1 MASKRVAI
9 VGTGQTYHKSRRP
22 DVNGQELI
30 NEAVQSALQDADL
43 GIDEID
49 AIVIGNMDHF
59 EGINYVDCW
68 SVDGSGGVM
77 KPIIKLTTGGT
88 TGSTLGIGGYHMVAS
103 GMFEKVLII
112 GWEKNSESDTTGA
125 ITTAF
130 DAIWDRLVF
139 AGAISG
145 LAAEAQAY
153 MARYGATEK
162 DGARVAVRD
171 RKNACNN
178 PYAQLRKEITME
190 EVLASPM
197 LSDPVHLLDVCPR
210 TDGACAVIM
219 ASEDCAEKICDVP
232 DWIWATANRHTYS
245 YLGDATYGRL
255 DSMAD
260 ASREIY
266 AKTGITEPRKQ
277 LDVIELYQPYSFA
290 GIMWIEDL
298 GLAPH
303 GKGAE
308 YVWSGATDMDGELPI
323 NPSGGVIACNPIGA
337 TGLIRCA
344 EAALQIA
351 GSAEQRQVP
360 DVDFALSTGFGGCF
374 WSDVILHGKR
384 KPEAPRK

>member
-1 MASKRVAI
+1 MAKTRVAI
-9 VGTGQTYHKSRRP
+9 VGTGQTYHKSSRR

-30 NEAVQSALQDADL
+30 NEAVQAALQDADL
-43 GIDEID
+43 KIGEID

-88 TGSTLGIGGYHMVAS
+88 TGSTLGIGGYHLVAS
-103 GMFEKVLII
+103 GMFNRVLII

-145 LAAEAQAY
+145 LAIEAQAY
-153 MARYGATEK
+153 MAKYGATDR
-162 DGARVAVRD
+162 DGARVVVRD

-178 PYAQLRKEITME
+178 PYAQLRKEVTIE

-197 LSDPVHLLDVCPR
+197 LSDPIHLLDICPR

-219 ASEDCAEKICDVP
+219 ASEDYAERITSTP
-232 DWIWATANRHTYS
+232 DWIWATASRHSYT
-245 YLGDATYGRL
+245 YLGDANYGRL
-255 DSMAD
+255 DSMAE

-266 AKTGITEPRKQ
+266 AKAGIKEPNKE
-277 LDVIELYQPYSFA
+277 LDLIELYQPYSFA
-290 GIMWIEDL
+290 GIIWIEDL
-298 GLAPH
+298 GLVPH
-303 GKGAE
+303 GKGPE
-308 YVWSGATDMDGELPI
+308 YVWSGATDMNGELPI

-344 EAALQIA
+344 ETALQVSGKA
-351 GSAEQRQVP
+351 TSRQVP
-360 DVDFALSTGFGGCF
+360 DVDFAMSTGFGGCF
-374 WSDVILHGKR
+374 WSDIILHGKR

>member
-1 MASKRVAI
+1 MAKKRTAI
-9 VGTGQTYHKSRRP
+9 VGTGQTFHKSHRP

-30 NEAVQSALQDADL
+30 NEAVQLALADADL
-43 GIDEID
+43 KITDID

-68 SVDGSGGVM
+68 SVDGSGGTMRPV
-77 KPIIKLTTGGT
+77 IKLTTGGT
-88 TGSTLGIGGYHMVAS
+88 TGSTLAIGGYHMVAS

-130 DAIWDRLVF
+130 DPVWDRLVF

-145 LAAEAQAY
+145 LAAEAMAY
-153 MARYGATEK
+153 MARYGTTDK
-162 DGARVAVRD
+162 DGARVSVRD

-178 PYAQLRKEITME
+178 PHAQLRKEVTVE

-197 LSDPVHLLDVCPR
+197 LADPIHLLDVCPR

-219 ASEDCAEKICDVP
+219 ANEDVAGKITATP

-245 YLGDATYGRL
+245 YLSDNNYGRL
-255 DSMAD
+255 DSMAR
-260 ASREIY
+260 ASAEIY
-266 AKTGITEPRKQ
+266 KKAGITEPRKQ
-277 LDVIELYQPYSFA
+277 IDVIELYQPYSFA

-298 GLAPH
+298 GLAEH

-308 YVWSGATDMDGELPI
+308 YIWSGATDMDGEVPI

-344 EAALQIA
+344 EAALQVMGKA
-351 GSAEQRQVP
+351 DQRQVA
-360 DVDFALSTGFGGCF
+360 DVNLALSTGFGGCF
-374 WSDVILHGKR
+374 WSDVILHGKD
-384 KPEAPRK
+384 KPDF

>member
-1 MASKRVAI
+1 MGKQRVAI
-9 VGTGQTYHKSRRP
+9 VGTGQTFHKSHRP

-30 NEAVQSALQDADL
+30 CEAVQRALADAELTIAD
-43 GIDEID
+43 ID

-68 SVDGSGGVM
+68 SVDGAGAYL

-88 TGSTLGIGGYHMVAS
+88 TGSTLAIGGYHMVAS
-103 GMFEKVLII
+103 GLFDKVLII

-130 DAIWDRLVF
+130 DPIWDRLVF

-153 MARYGATEK
+153 MAEYGAT
-162 DGARVAVRD
+162 DRDAARVSVRD
-171 RKNACNN
+171 RQHACNN
-178 PYAQLRKEITME
+178 PHAQLRKAVTVE

-197 LSDPVHLLDVCPR
+197 LADPIHLLDVCPR

-219 ASEDCAEKICDVP
+219 AGEESAERICPRP

-245 YLGDATYGRL
+245 YLADARYGRL
-255 DSMAD
+255 TSMAE

-266 AKTGITEPRKQ
+266 AKAGIREPRKQ
-277 LDVIELYQPYSFA
+277 IDVIELYQPYSFA

-298 GLAPH
+298 GLAPE
-303 GKGAE
+303 GGGAE
-308 YVWSGATDMDGELPI
+308 LIWSGATDMGGEIPI

-344 EAALQIA
+344 EAALQVM
-351 GSAEQRQVP
+351 GRAEARQVP
-360 DVDFALSTGFGGCF
+360 DVRLALSSGFGGCF
-374 WSDVILHGKR
+374 WSDLILHGR
-384 KPEAPRK
+384 SKPQF

>member
-1 MASKRVAI
+1 MGKRRTAI
-9 VGTGQTYHKSRRP
+9 VGTGQTFHKSHRP

-30 NEAVQSALQDADL
+30 NEAVQRALIDADMK
-43 GIDEID
+43 IQDID

-77 KPIIKLTTGGT
+77 KPIMKLTTGGT
-88 TGSTLGIGGYHMVAS
+88 TGSTLAIGGYHMVTS
-103 GMFEKVLII
+103 GLFDKVLII

-145 LAAEAQAY
+145 LAVEAKSY
-153 MARYGATEK
+153 MAKYGATDK
-162 DGARVAVRD
+162 DGARVSVRD
-171 RKNACNN
+171 RKHACNN
-178 PYAQLRKEITME
+178 PHAQLRKEVTVE

-197 LSDPVHLLDVCPR
+197 LADPIHLLDVCPR

-219 ASEDCAEKICDVP
+219 ACEDIAEKITPTP
-232 DWIWATANRHTYS
+232 DWIWATANRHKYT
-245 YLGDATYGRL
+245 YLGDVNWGEL
-255 DSMAD
+255 DSMNE
-260 ASREIY
+260 ASKELFGKAGIKEPSKEI
-266 AKTGITEPRKQ
+266 
-277 LDVIELYQPYSFA
+277 DVIEMYQPYSFA
-290 GIMWIEDL
+290 GIIWIEDM
-298 GLAPH
+298 GIAPR

-308 YVWSGATDMDGELPI
+308 YIWSGATDMGGEIPI

-344 EAALQIA
+344 EAALQVMEK
-351 GSAEQRQVP
+351 AEARQVP
-360 DVDFALSTGFGGCF
+360 DVKLAVSTGFGGCM
-374 WSDVILHGKR
+374 WTDIMLHGKN
-384 KPEAPRK
+384 KPEF